1 MGRSGTCEC
10 LSFIWR
16 EVSGSLT
23 LKSYQG
29 QEQQGRPAHSFPH
42 PKVAWR
48 GWGKEEWKQRHCCS
62 SIFNGLSW
70 ESQGSWGPAS
80 PVPQMLELTG

>member
-1 MGRSGTCEC
+1 MAAGLLRA
-10 LSFIWR
+10 I
-16 EVSGSLT
+16 
-23 LKSYQG
+23 
-29 QEQQGRPAHSFPH
+29 RPGATKEALHTHSPA
-42 PKVAWR
+42 PNVAWR
-48 GWGKEEWKQRHCCS
+48 GWGKEEWKQRHCCF